1 MIRRPPRS
9 TLFPYTT
16 LFRLYGFYDSVCVC
30 SRSVAGALP
39 RGEVDPFDAQVG
51 DDCLDVP
58 VDGNPSWRALGVRGA
73 RLGRI
78 LGLGSRG
85 KCLAPA
91 LADGHGL
98 SAFGDDAGE
107 ARDDERDRK
116 STRLNSSHGYISYA
130 VFCFKKKITVVGS
143 REGSRNRS
151 RHIANQ
157 RLKNFTDAI
166 QSNITT
172 NSNNLTSVVDRSIN
186 LH

>member
-16 LFRLYGFYDSVCVC
+16 LFR

-51 DDCLDVP
+51 DDLLDVP
-58 VDGNPSWRALGVRGA
+58 VDGNPSWPALGVRGA

-107 ARDDERDRK
+107 ARDDE
-116 STRLNSSHGYISYA
+116 
-130 VFCFKKKITVVGS
+130 
-143 REGSRNRS
+143 
-151 RHIANQ
+151 
-157 RLKNFTDAI
+157 
-166 QSNITT
+166 
-172 NSNNLTSVVDRSIN
+172 SVERVAGF
-186 LH
+186 